1 MDEFY
6 WIDEITQE
14 QKVMWLQGMRKQLFQ
29 QVLLAE
35 MQCHTAMIP
44 MQDVAY
50 QELVEAG
57 KSSSPSQSKY
67 DTTAAD
73 ASLKVANTLRTS
85 GK

>member
-1 MDEFY
+1 VAAGY
-6 WIDEITQE
+6 AKTAIPT
-14 QKVMWLQGMRKQLFQ
+14 G
-29 QVLLAE
+29 LLAE
-35 MQCHTAMIP
+35 MQCHIAMIP

-85 GK
+85 EK

>member
-1 MDEFY
+1 
-6 WIDEITQE
+6 
-14 QKVMWLQGMRKQLFQ
+14 
-29 QVLLAE
+29 
-35 MQCHTAMIP
+35 MIP

-73 ASLKVANTLRTS
+73 ASLKVANTLKKLTHAGVTS
-85 GK
+85 HWTYRVYMQDGRSFAIDLTGRRLGWIRLV